1 MKIAFQKIRSQE
13 TPFEIKEDSVSF
25 TGTLKF
31 EKRNIIRMI
40 ATLDA
45 TFDRQ
50 CDRCGEEVPF
60 SHKEDL
66 NLAISDGPYEDD
78 ANQLDVIEFFDGF
91 IILDDIIESEINL
104 VKSEYFY
111 CDSCQSQSN

>member
-13 TPFEIKEDSVSF
+13 TPFEVVKDSVSF

-31 EKRNIIRMI
+31 EKRNIIRML
-40 ATLDA
+40 ATVDA

-50 CDRCGEEVPF
+50 CDRCGEEKPF
-60 SHKEDL
+60 HHQEDL
-66 NLAISDGPYEDD
+66 NFIISDGPYEDD
-78 ANQLDVIEFFDGF
+78 TNQLDVIEFFDGF

-104 VKSEYFY
+104 LKSEYFY
-111 CDSCQSQSN
+111 CESCQS